1 MRRHLSELEERLA
14 EILAKPVR
22 TSADAE
28 AAARAAEAL
37 LDILLARERAE
48 LALAPAAE
56 ARITTPGDLSGL
68 TLHDAAQ
75 RVLEQAGI
83 PLHVRELGK
92 RIKGGG
98 WRHPRS
104 RNAPPEQ
111 IQFQLAARLPRYPD
125 RFQRVAPN
133 TFALVSWGKRTT
145 ERPNPA
151 IGIAEG
157 PRGEIART
165 IGERY
170 DEPARTPW
178 RSS

>member
-1 MRRHLSELEERLA
+1 MSELEERLA
-14 EILAKPVR
+14 EILGRPVR

-48 LALAPAAE
+48 LALAPGAE
-56 ARITTPGDLSGL
+56 AATTTTGDLSGL
-68 TLHDAAQ
+68 TLHDAAE
-75 RVLEQAGI
+75 RVLQQAGI
-83 PLHVRELGK
+83 PLHVKELGK

-98 WRHPRS
+98 WTHPRS
-104 RNAPPEQ
+104 RKASPEQ

-133 TFALVSWGKRTT
+133 TFGLTGWSEKTL
-145 ERPNPA
+145 ERPRPML
-151 IGIAEG
+151 GLFQG
-157 PRGEIART
+157 PPGGVGRES
-165 IGERY
+165 GERF

-178 RSS
+178 RS